1 MIKMLIIIR
10 KHHIDCVVLVFLS
23 AGQDRPITD
32 VNTEYEIN
40 FKTLLSQIFIYKW
53 QIL

>member
-1 MIKMLIIIR
+1 MIKMLIILIL

-32 VNTEYEIN
+32 VNN
-40 FKTLLSQIFIYKW
+40 FKTLLRQIFIYKW